1 MNELEGIKQAFRFLL
16 RKEMERE
23 IEQREII
30 VGAWKWKN
38 DDYRQKGLD
47 KERIKIET
55 KYRYLFDG
63 LREKKV
69 EE

>member
-1 MNELEGIKQAFRFLL
+1 MINELEGIKQAFRFLL

-38 DDYRQKGLD
+38 DDYRQKGLE
-47 KERIKIET
+47 KERLKIEK
-55 KYRYLFDG
+55 KYQYLFDG
-63 LREKKV
+63 LREVKK
-69 EE
+69 